1 LRCAMQTSTITYQTY
16 SDLQLTAAC
25 LRGERGAWEE
35 LVHRFS
41 DLVLSIP
48 LKRCGFV
55 MEDAEDIYQIV
66 FQTVFERLDTLED
79 KAKLRPWIV
88 SITWRQCLN
97 LVRSR
102 SKDVTLED
110 VPEIEDK
117 EYLSDQRFS
126 SYERRKALSEALRE
140 LGDVSAQ
147 AIIECRFYE
156 GMSYREISRALGIPI
171 GSIGPML
178 GRSLKRLRKI
188 LEQKGLSVDAL

>member
-1 LRCAMQTSTITYQTY
+1 
-16 SDLQLTAAC
+16 
-25 LRGERGAWEE
+25 
-35 LVHRFS
+35 
-41 DLVLSIP
+41 
-48 LKRCGFV
+48 

>member
-1 LRCAMQTSTITYQTY
+1 MQTSTINYQTY

-35 LVHRFS
+35 LVRRFS
-41 DLVLSIP
+41 DLVVSIP

-55 MEDAEDIYQIV
+55 MEDAEDIYQTV
-66 FQTVFERLDTLED
+66 FQTVFEKLDTLED
-79 KAKLRPWIV
+79 KGKLRAWMV

-102 SKDVTLED
+102 SKDVTVEEM
-110 VPEIEDK
+110 PEIED
-117 EYLSDQRFS
+117 EEPLPDRRLSSR
-126 SYERRKALSEALRE
+126 ERRKALSEALTE
-140 LGDVSAQ
+140 LGDVDAQ
-147 AIIECRFYE
+147 ALIECRFYE

-178 GRSLKRLRKI
+178 GRSLKKLRKI
-188 LEQKGLSVDAL
+188 LAQKGLSADVL

>member
-1 LRCAMQTSTITYQTY
+1 MQTSTITYQTY